1 MLLDLSALTLS
12 DLRTLRSP
20 QLDRAIRQTVV
31 DVRLGRFGDSVQG
44 QRD

>member
-1 MLLDLSALTLS
+1 MLLDLSTLSLS
-12 DLRTLRSP
+12 DLRSVRSP
-20 QLDRAIRQTVV
+20 QLDRAMRRTVV